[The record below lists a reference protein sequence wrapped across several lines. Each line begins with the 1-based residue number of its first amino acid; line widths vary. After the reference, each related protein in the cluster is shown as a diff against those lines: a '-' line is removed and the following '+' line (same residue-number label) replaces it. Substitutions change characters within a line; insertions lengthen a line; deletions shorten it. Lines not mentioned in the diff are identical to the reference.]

1 MILFLILIA
10 AMLIVAAV
18 RDTQGDLFA
27 ALQADVPSFVIW
39 AAALVAIG
47 AIGFV
52 PGLKTPSRFLL
63 ALIIVVLVVNNY
75 QKIIRGF
82 SHGVQ
87 GVQGAAQAHAQSNP
101 DAAHPS
107 PDQTLYSIVTKPQTN
122 VGPSPA
128 ASLGSNPSLYS
139 IVTGG

>member
-10 AMLIVAAV
+10 AMLITAAV
-18 RDTQGDLFA
+18 RDTQGDLFS
-27 ALQADVPSFVIW
+27 ALQQDVPSFVIW

-75 QKIIRGF
+75 QKIISGF
-82 SHGVQ
+82 SHGVT
-87 GVQGAAQAHAQSNP
+87 GVQSAATTHAQTNP
-101 DAAHPS
+101 DAAPS
-107 PDQTLYSIVTKPQTN
+107 QPIGGAVTI
-122 VGPSPA
+122 
-128 ASLGSNPSLYS
+128 GSQGNPSLYQ
-139 IVTGG
+139 IVGG